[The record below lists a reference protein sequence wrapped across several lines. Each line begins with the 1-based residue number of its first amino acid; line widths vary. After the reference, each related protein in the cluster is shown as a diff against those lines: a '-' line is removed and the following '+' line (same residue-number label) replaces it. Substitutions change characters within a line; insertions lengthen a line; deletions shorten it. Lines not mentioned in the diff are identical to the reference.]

1 MLVMIIEATSSR
13 RLLTQGLVIGVIC
26 DVIAGRRGG
35 GGNLLPLLLLLLLH
49 VVVREAAAAAAGW
62 QLGALKGSGSEIRRG
77 GSKRRVSSIVVCAS
91 MVHRVI

>member
-35 GGNLLPLLLLLLLH
+35 GGNLLPLLLLLH